1 MVLPGCR
8 PFTGDEHLCG
18 GCRLG
23 EGILAVHV
31 AHEIFAE
38 GDKEKNTQHTSQQ
51 GTDKDL
57 CKGDGDFFRIGFL
70 ENIECRKGEDGTCHD
85 DARAGTDRL
94 DNDVFAQC
102 VFAFGGTRYA
112 DGNDGDGDGGFEY
125 LPHLQPQIGGCG
137 RKEDGHQNTPCHRP
151 GIYF

>member
-1 MVLPGCR
+1 M
-8 PFTGDEHLCG
+8 CG

-38 GDKEKNTQHTSQQ
+38 GDKEENTQHTSQQ

-57 CKGDGDFFRIGFL
+57 CKGDGDFFRIGLL

-125 LPHLQPQIGGCG
+125 LPHL
-137 RKEDGHQNTPCHRP
+137 
-151 GIYF
+151 

>member
-1 MVLPGCR
+1 MVCLAAAL
-8 PFTGDEHLCG
+8 FTGDEHLCG

-57 CKGDGDFFRIGFL
+57 CKGDGDFFRIGLL

-102 VFAFGGTRYA
+102 VLRLAAPDTPTAMMAMGMA
-112 DGNDGDGDGGFEY
+112 AS
-125 LPHLQPQIGGCG
+125 
-137 RKEDGHQNTPCHRP
+137 NTCPTFSPR
-151 GIYF
+151 

>member
-1 MVLPGCR
+1 M
-8 PFTGDEHLCG
+8 CG

-38 GDKEKNTQHTSQQ
+38 GDKEENTQHTSQQ

-125 LPHLQPQIGGCG
+125 LSHLQPQIGGCG